1 MNDTFILPIWWD
13 LLATFLYALVGT
25 RFAITKGYDVVGV
38 VVLSLIAGVG
48 GGLLRDVLLQ
58 NGAPVALRE
67 PYYVA
72 VAWGAA
78 VIGLLFHRQLHRV
91 QRFIDVIDAVSIG
104 IYGVIGTQKSLLAG
118 LGPLSAVFIGM
129 LNAVGGGVLRD
140 VLVRDEPEVF
150 RPSTFYA
157 VAVIVGVCTFVG
169 LRLWTSVPGD
179 ASAVIGIAITVA
191 IRVMAMRFGWRT
203 QRLE

>member
-1 MNDTFILPIWWD
+1 MMDAFPLPIWWD

-25 RFAITKGYDVVGV
+25 RFAVTKGYDVVGV

-58 NGAPVALRE
+58 TGAPVALRQ

-72 VAWGAA
+72 AAWLAA

-91 QRFIDVIDAVSIG
+91 QRFIDVIDAVSLG
-104 IYGVIGTQKSLLAG
+104 IYGVIGTQKSLMAG
-118 LGPLSAVFIGM
+118 LGPLGAVFVGM

-140 VLVRDEPEVF
+140 VLVREEPEVF
-150 RPSTFYA
+150 RPSTYYA
-157 VAVIVGVCTFVG
+157 VAVIVGVCTFVA
-169 LRLWTSVPGD
+169 LRSWTTLHGNV
-179 ASAVIGIAITVA
+179 AAVIGIAITVS
-191 IRVMAMRFGWRT
+191 IRMLAMRFGWST

>member
-1 MNDTFILPIWWD
+1 MMDTFELPIWWD

-58 NGAPVALRE
+58 TGAPVALRE

-72 VAWGAA
+72 VVWGAA
-78 VIGLLFHRQLHRV
+78 IIGLLFHRRLHRV
-91 QRFIDVIDAVSIG
+91 QRCIDVIDAVSIG
-104 IYGVIGTQKSLLAG
+104 IYGVIGAQKSLMAG
-118 LGPLSAVFIGM
+118 LGPLGAVFVGM
-129 LNAVGGGVLRD
+129 LVGCGVLRD
-140 VLVRDEPEVF
+140 VLVRDEPEIF
-150 RPSTFYA
+150 RPSTYYA
-157 VAVIVGVCTFVG
+157 VAVIVGVCSFVG
-169 LRLWTSVPGD
+169 LRLWTSMPGD
-179 ASAVIGIAITVA
+179 AAAVIGITITVA

-203 QRLE
+203 QPLE